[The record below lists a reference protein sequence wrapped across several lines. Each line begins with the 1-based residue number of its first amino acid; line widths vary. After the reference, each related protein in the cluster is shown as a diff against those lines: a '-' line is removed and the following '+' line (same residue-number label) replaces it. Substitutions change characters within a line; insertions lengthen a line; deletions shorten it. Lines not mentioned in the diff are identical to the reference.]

1 MSTIYSFAENAPS
14 VTAIADADVLPIIQS
29 GVLKQISGAVLNSSR
44 GGTVDTGAAATT
56 LSLTQ
61 ATHGN
66 KTVTVSATVPIAITL
81 PAASGSNTMYR
92 LIYQVAA
99 TGTSSTIKVANASDA
114 MQGVYMSPV
123 TGTAT
128 HMAFAAVS
136 SAGTTATR
144 SDTLSFNGTTTGGAI
159 GCLVELWDIQTGAAG
174 QGFWQVLALDTCVSV
189 TTTPFSAGV

>member
-1 MSTIYSFAENAPS
+1 MSTIYSFQENAPS
-14 VTAIADADVLPIIQS
+14 ATTVNDADILPISQS
-29 GVLKQISGAVLNSSR
+29 GVLKQITAATLNATR

-56 LSLTQ
+56 LALTQ

-92 LIYQVAA
+92 LVYNVAA

-114 MQGVYMSPV
+114 LQGVYMSPV
-123 TGTAT
+123 TATAT

-136 SAGTTATR
+136 SATTGTR
-144 SDTLSFNGTTTGGAI
+144 SDTLSFNGTTTGGAA
-159 GCLVELWDIQTGAAG
+159 GCVVEIWDIASGAAG
-174 QGFWQVLALDTCVSV
+174 QGFWQVIALDTCVST

>member
-1 MSTIYSFAENAPS
+1 MSTIYSFQENATS
-14 VTAIADADVLPIIQS
+14 ATTIQDADIIPINQN
-29 GVLKQISGAVLNSSR
+29 GVLKQITAAVLNSSR

-56 LSLTQ
+56 LALTQ

-81 PAASGSNTMYR
+81 PAATGSNTMYR

-99 TGTSSTIKVANASDA
+99 TGTASTIKVANASDA
-114 MQGVYMSPV
+114 LQGVYMSPV
-123 TGTAT
+123 TATAT

-136 SAGTTATR
+136 SATTATR
-144 SDTLSFNGTTTGGAI
+144 SDTLSFNGTTTGGAQ
-159 GCLVELWDIQTGAAG
+159 GCLVELWDIAAGATG
-174 QGFWQVLALDTCVSV
+174 QGFWQVLALDTNVSV